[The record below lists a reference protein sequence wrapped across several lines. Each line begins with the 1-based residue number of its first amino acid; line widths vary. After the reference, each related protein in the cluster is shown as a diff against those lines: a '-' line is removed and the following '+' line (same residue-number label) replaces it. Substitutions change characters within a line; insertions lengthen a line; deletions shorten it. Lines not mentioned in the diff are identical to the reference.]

1 MILFYAQKRVKIRKW
16 NTKKKIYIYMNIILL
31 TYFSFGVWAPSDIYS
46 SASSAL
52 KTKQHWSAAE
62 ELLTNWSPAEITSL
76 FLDVV

>member
-1 MILFYAQKRVKIRKW
+1 MIFFYAQKRVKIRKW
-16 NTKKKIYIYMNIILL
+16 NTKKNQKYMNIILL

>member
-1 MILFYAQKRVKIRKW
+1 
-16 NTKKKIYIYMNIILL
+16 MNIILL

-76 FLDVV
+76 FLDVL